1 MIPQQQVY
9 GEASGGAVLGT
20 GPMSMTERLQLR
32 RDTLAKQLEETEAAL
47 AALKDNPEVARAV
60 DAISKLGHF

>member
-1 MIPQQQVY
+1 MIPQSY
-9 GEASGGAVLGT
+9 GEASGGQAVLGA
-20 GPMSMTERLQLR
+20 GPMSMTERLQAR
-32 RDTLAKQLEETEAAL
+32 RDMLAKQLEETEAAL